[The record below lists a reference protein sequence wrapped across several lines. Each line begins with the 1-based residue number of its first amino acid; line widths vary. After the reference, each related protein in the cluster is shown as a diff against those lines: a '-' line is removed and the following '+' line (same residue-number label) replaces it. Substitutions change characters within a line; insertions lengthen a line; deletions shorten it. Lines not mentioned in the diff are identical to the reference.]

1 MAKVKAN
8 RDGPGIKANE
18 EQKPDQPVVKL
29 SKLDQAAVLLMT
41 LGEMDAA
48 EILKHMGP
56 KEVQRLGLAMSH
68 LNNVQQHEVEH
79 VLNNFLDEVRELTG
93 LGMGADS
100 YIRNMLVTALGED
113 KANGL
118 IDRIL
123 LGGNT
128 TGLDTLKWM
137 EPRSVAD
144 IIRNEHPQI
153 QAIVIAYLDPDQSA
167 EVLNFFNEKT
177 RLDIMMRVAALDTVQ
192 PNALQ
197 ELNHILEK
205 QFSGGSGSQT
215 KDIGGYKVAADI
227 MNFLDSTV
235 EAELMDAI
243 KDIDEDMGVQIQDL
257 MFVFDN
263 LREVDDRAIQALLR
277 EVSSEV
283 LILALKGADD
293 ELQEKIFKNMSKR
306 AGELL
311 KDDLE
316 AKGPVRLSEVEGAQ
330 KEILTIARRMADS
343 GEIMLGGSSEQMV

>member
-1 MAKVKAN
+1 MAKASTSGITVDPERKKP
-8 RDGPGIKANE
+8 DGP
-18 EQKPDQPVVKL
+18 PPLRL
-29 SKLDQAAVLLMT
+29 SKVDQAAVLLMS
-41 LGEMDAA
+41 LGELDAA

-56 KEVQRLGLAMSH
+56 KEVQRIGLAMSQ
-68 LNNVQQHEVEH
+68 LNNVQQHEVETI
-79 VLNNFLDEVRELTG
+79 LNKFLDEVRTLTG

-137 EPRSVAD
+137 EPRGVAD
-144 IIRNEHPQI
+144 LIRNEHPQI

-167 EVLNFFNEKT
+167 EVLQHFSEKA

-192 PNALQ
+192 PSALQ

-205 QFSGGSGSQT
+205 QFSGGSAGSQT
-215 KDIGGYKVAADI
+215 KNIGGYKVAADI

-243 KDIDEDMGVQIQDL
+243 KDIDEDMGTQIQDL

-263 LREVDDRAIQALLR
+263 LRDLEDREIQALLR

-283 LILALKGADD
+283 LIIALKGADD

-306 AGELL
+306 AAELL
-311 KDDLE
+311 RDDLE
-316 AKGPVRLSEVEGAQ
+316 AKGPVRLSEVEAAQ
-330 KEILTIARRMADS
+330 KEILTIARRMADA
-343 GEIMLGGSSEQMV
+343 GEINLGGNAEQMI